1 MRRPSATGLLA
12 ALTTSAIAAALLGSP
27 AVAQEKPSPPEPAA
41 AAHRAMGAEGP
52 QPPVAAPAHRQQ
64 ALRAQAM
71 QRLNSGTLARTSDG
85 RAPARAK
92 IGDDYVP
99 LARQRTDKVF
109 VILAQFGDKVDD
121 STLYNGHVRYGGT
134 PGPRHDQIPRPGR
147 DDTHTYW
154 EPDFSKSYYQ
164 KMFFDDTPGA
174 NSVRNYYRTQSA
186 GRYDI
191 QGTVSDWVTVPYNEA
206 RYGSDKGPEGNGA
219 WTQAQEFIRD
229 AVDAWYKQQ
238 RADGRSDADIKAQLA
253 QYDTTDRYDANHDGN
268 FAQPDGYLDNVI
280 VVHAGVD
287 QTWGGGA
294 QGDDALWAHRA
305 WDFPDPTGTTGPA
318 GAKLGGA
325 QVGDTGMYVYDYV
338 QAGENSGV
346 GLFSHEYGHNLGLPD
361 LYPLTGGD
369 NSVNFWSLMSSG
381 SYLGR
386 GRNTTGEYPGDL
398 DPYSKL
404 QLGWLDYDEAQAA
417 TRSRHVLG
425 VSAYNTRHAQAT
437 LVHLPDG
444 RTETDLAD
452 PYQGTAQWW
461 SGTGDNLDSTL
472 DRTVDLAGRT
482 GPAAL
487 DTAAWYDTEPG
498 YDFFSVEASTD
509 AGKTWTALG
518 GTVNGA
524 PIGNTTA
531 NTPGLSGSSGTWAQL
546 HIPLDAYVGQ
556 QVRLRFHVT
565 SDGNTHGK
573 GVLVDAVRVT
583 AGADTILDDG
593 AETGG
598 AGWTSTG
605 FRVIQGRVAV
615 EHHARAYLVENR
627 RYAGYGTFLRTGPYN
642 FGYSGVAGKT
652 NVIDTYPYQQG
663 VLVWLWDTAYSDNN
677 TADHP
682 GHGLILPVDAHPTQI
697 RFADGTAVNARAQS
711 FDAPFSL
718 HRTTPFALHKAGVR
732 TWIRS
737 EPGVPYFDDHTG
749 VYTDPAAPQLG
760 VSVPDTGTRVTVLHE
775 SDDDDLTTTVQVS
788 PSS

>member
-1 MRRPSATGLLA
+1 LA
-12 ALTTSAIAAALLGSP
+12 ALTTGAIAT
-27 AVAQEKPSPPEPAA
+27 AVLSSPAA
-41 AAHRAMGAEGP
+41 AQENQPPATSVATAHRAAGDEGP
-52 QPPVAAPAHRQQ
+52 QPPVAPPAHRQQ

-71 QRLNSGTLARTSDG
+71 QRLNAGTLARDSDG
-85 RAPARAK
+85 RAPARAR
-92 IGDDYVP
+92 IGDDYVQ
-99 LARQRTDKVF
+99 LARQRTDNVF
-109 VILAQFGDKVDD
+109 VILAQFGDTVDN

-134 PGPRHDQIPRPGR
+134 PGPRHGQIPKPGR

-154 EPDFSKSYYQ
+154 EPDFSRSYYQ

-186 GRYDI
+186 GRYDLR
-191 QGTVSDWVTVPYNEA
+191 GTVSDWVTVPYNEA
-206 RYGSDKGPEGNGA
+206 RYGSDKGPQGNGA

-229 AVDAWYKQQ
+229 AVDAWYEQQ
-238 RADGRSDADIKAQLA
+238 RAAGRSDADIKAQLT

-268 FAQPDGYLDNVI
+268 FNQPDGYLDNVI

-305 WDFPDPTGTTGPA
+305 WEFPDPSGTTGPA

-404 QLGWLDYDEAQAA
+404 QLGWLGYDEAQAA

-425 VSAYNTRHAQAT
+425 VSSYNTRHAQAV

-444 RTETDLAD
+444 QTETDLAD
-452 PYQGTAQWW
+452 PYQGAAQWW
-461 SGTGDNLDSTL
+461 SGTGDNLDSAL
-472 DRTVDLAGRT
+472 EQTVDLTGRT
-482 GPAAL
+482 GAAAL
-487 DTAAWYDTEPG
+487 DTAVWYDTEPD

-509 AGKTWTALG
+509 AGSTWTALG
-518 GTVNGA
+518 GTVNGT

-531 NTPGLSGSSGTWAQL
+531 NTPGLSGSSGSWAQL
-546 HIPLDAYVGQ
+546 HIPLDAYAGQ

-565 SDGNTHGK
+565 SDTNTHGK

-583 AGADTILDDG
+583 VGADTILEDG
-593 AETGG
+593 AENG
-598 AGWTSTG
+598 AGGWTATG
-605 FRVIQGRVAV
+605 FRIVQGRVAV

-627 RYAGYGTFLRTGPYN
+627 RYAGYGAFLRTGPYN
-642 FGYSGVAGKT
+642 FGFSGVAGKQD
-652 NVIDTYPYQQG
+652 VIDTYPYQQG
-663 VLVWLWDTAYSDNN
+663 MLVWLWDTAFSDNN

-682 GHGLILPVDAHPTQI
+682 GHGLILPVDAHPARI
-697 RFADGTAVNARAQS
+697 RFADGTAANARAQS

-718 HRTTPFALHKAGVR
+718 HRTTPFVLHKAGVR

-737 EPGVPYFDDHTG
+737 EPGVSSFDDHTG
-749 VYTDPAAPQLG
+749 VYTDPAAPQQG
-760 VSVPDTGTRVTVLHE
+760 VAVPDTGTRISVLRE
-775 SDDDDLTTTVQVS
+775 SDDDELTTTIQVS